1 MCIFIA
7 VDLCFCHRELTS
19 KEHTLNINRLAKRN
33 DISTHTANAFTHDR
47 MRPHGIICIDIQRF
61 QIDIINC
68 CFFFVTYFDF
78 QEFTHEMIS
87 VIHGNFH
94 GNIPVYTVF
103 GNGLKREFYHDS
115 AVRIYFFNFAAFQS
129 HLAGS
134 DHGTCICCT
143 DCFAVHLYFC
153 RRCPCLTVRLWW
165 YSNQFYITTPF
176 RCCQIDINRFSVIV
190 SKITFCRKVCIT
202 FQICFTVSHIQF
214 ISFDIAVCGTVLTW
228 LIRKCGNFLFAL
240 HIKSQGMWI
249 WLIRWIL
256 AVPDCRCITINNIG
270 SRTVFCTYF
279 IIVLIAGSNCPVC
292 AIQLSVQFC
301 CTILAKFDN
310 EFFGTLCRCKRQ
322 ICPLIVQFCRCQL
335 VVWSRKFTLQIF
347 ISDRNFSVFHGDLCF
362 SWCRLNSR
370 SNPCCWNTG
379 HYHGCTQSNWQPLF
393 FFLFQNFP
401 PCLCNMHNFIRHPPP
416 RFL

>member
-1 MCIFIA
+1 MNSRSCIRVVIIIPSVIHNIRIHRFYAGFRESLFHFFECRFNIVIVNGHHIIVPGIVLRTEIASCCNAVDIFIKVRLNDIHIRTSCSTRYGLPGHIFSVCGKLVIFLQFFECLAGKITHMCIFIA

-19 KEHTLNINRLAKRN
+19 KEHSLNINRLAKRN

-47 MRPHGIICIDIQRF
+47 MCPHSIICIDIQRF

-153 RRCPCLTVRLWW
+153 RRCPCLTVRLW
-165 YSNQFYITTPF
+165 
-176 RCCQIDINRFSVIV
+176 
-190 SKITFCRKVCIT
+190 
-202 FQICFTVSHIQF
+202 
-214 ISFDIAVCGTVLTW
+214 
-228 LIRKCGNFLFAL
+228 
-240 HIKSQGMWI
+240 
-249 WLIRWIL
+249 
-256 AVPDCRCITINNIG
+256 
-270 SRTVFCTYF
+270 
-279 IIVLIAGSNCPVC
+279 
-292 AIQLSVQFC
+292 
-301 CTILAKFDN
+301 
-310 EFFGTLCRCKRQ
+310 
-322 ICPLIVQFCRCQL
+322 
-335 VVWSRKFTLQIF
+335 
-347 ISDRNFSVFHGDLCF
+347 
-362 SWCRLNSR
+362 
-370 SNPCCWNTG
+370 
-379 HYHGCTQSNWQPLF
+379 
-393 FFLFQNFP
+393 
-401 PCLCNMHNFIRHPPP
+401 
-416 RFL
+416 